1 MGNYPHGRLIAVS
14 GRSGRSLGVV
24 VALALALGVLL
35 AAQTSGSDPESHSRD
50 EQPST
55 PLPAISVRR
64 PATPAP
70 YRVPKDALRVS
81 SSAEL
86 ASALARRSREDIVL
100 APGAYDN
107 ARPFSNPHGHRL
119 YAARLGRAV
128 LRAGI
133 VLGANQ
139 GPDGPVIRGLRFDVA
154 QPAKTLHGAIV
165 HVWGS
170 AKNARVLDTSL
181 DGNGVVDSGLTV
193 RQPEGFVARRIVATG
208 FRSYG
213 VLVDPNESDYRTR
226 SPYSLSDLDVS
237 RVARPVPGSSD
248 GTAEACLWLGSQ
260 GTVRRVRVR
269 RCALIGVWTGTAND
283 GSLVEDITVDRT
295 QVGVYLEHFTTRTT
309 FRRLRVGPNVSR
321 GINAEW
327 ANPDRGGRP
336 ASTENVIR
344 DSYFSTV
351 LVGVYLDEGTT
362 RTSIVRSK
370 FVGQKWAAIGDYRG
384 IDNRYEANDFSRI
397 GPDAVPVSHEHIKR
411 GKEALGR
418 R

>member
-1 MGNYPHGRLIAVS
+1 VKSLAVLVPLALI
-14 GRSGRSLGVV
+14 LGVSV
-24 VALALALGVLL
+24 L
-35 AAQTSGSDPESHSRD
+35 AAQTGDSGSHESGEIASTTLQAIRVTAPAAPSR
-50 EQPST
+50 
-55 PLPAISVRR
+55 
-64 PATPAP
+64 
-70 YRVPKDALRVS
+70 YRVPKRALKVS
-81 SSAEL
+81 SSAQL
-86 ASALARRSREDIVL
+86 ISALSGRRPRDIVL
-100 APGAYDN
+100 AAGAYDY
-107 ARPFSNPHGHRL
+107 AEPFSNPHGHRL

-133 VLGANQ
+133 VLGAN
-139 GPDGPVIRGLRFDVA
+139 DGPGGPVLRGLRFDVA

-170 AKNARVLDTSL
+170 ARNARVLDTWL

-193 RQPEGFVARRIVATG
+193 RQPEGFVARRIVARS

-213 VLVDPNESDYRTR
+213 VLVDPNESDYRAR

-237 RVARPVPGSSD
+237 QVARPVPGSSD
-248 GTAEACLWLGSQ
+248 GKAEACVWLGS
-260 GTVRRVRVR
+260 GGNVRRVRVR

-283 GSLVEDITVDRT
+283 GSLVVDTSVDRT
-295 QVGVYLEHFTTRTT
+295 QVGIYLEHFTSRGT
-309 FRRLRVGPNVSR
+309 FRRLRIGPNVSR

-336 ASTENVIR
+336 ASTDNVIL

-362 RTSIVRSK
+362 RTSIMRSK
-370 FVGQKWAAIGDYRG
+370 FVGQRWAAIGDYRG
-384 IDNRYEANDFSRI
+384 IENRYDENDFS
-397 GPDAVPVSHEHIKR
+397 GLAPDAVPVSYEHI
-411 GKEALGR
+411 GKFALGR